1 MSHKGCL
8 RVTKYFLFIFNL
20 LFFILGSLLFSFGL
34 WILFDRNSFATVLG
48 STYYGLKVWSYIFC
62 GVGILTMLMGFLGCL
77 GSLKEVKCM
86 LGFYFAFLLL
96 LFIAQITIGILIYTQ
111 RNTIGEK
118 VGEYVKGLI
127 ENYGKMGT
135 VSDHDESWNFVQEQF
150 HCCGWT
156 SSEDWK
162 NNEVTRNFTST
173 IYPCSC
179 FNSSS
184 SGQPESNHTMT
195 LPTGFCADQE
205 LGPAHK
211 EGCKNN
217 VEVWLT
223 SNIISIVGICLGIA
237 LMEFLQL
244 LCRVLTNVL
253 ERRDLHSGGSQEI
266 LYFPNRW
273 HLGLC
278 LMMLSMFLCRT
289 VGPDY
294 DKLTRYSR

>member
-8 RVTKYFLFIFNL
+8 RVTKYFLFVFNL
-20 LFFILGSLLFSFGL
+20 FFFILGSLLFSFGL

-48 STYYGLKVWSYIFC
+48 STYYGLRVWSYIFS
-62 GVGILTMLMGFLGCL
+62 GVGILTMLLGFLGCL

-96 LFIAQITIGILIYTQ
+96 LFIAQVTIGILIYTQ
-111 RNTIGEK
+111 RSTLSEK
-118 VGEYVKGLI
+118 VGEYVKGVI
-127 ENYGKMGT
+127 ETYGTKAT
-135 VSDHDESWNFVQEQF
+135 ISDHDESWNFVQEQF
-150 HCCGWT
+150 QCCGWT
-156 SSEDWK
+156 SYQDWK
-162 NNEVTRNFTST
+162 KNGVVSNYSST

-179 FNSSS
+179 YNSSK
-184 SGQPESNHTMT
+184 SGQLGTNYTIA
-195 LPTGFCADQE
+195 LPTGFCEDQVV
-205 LGPAHK
+205 GPVHQ

-237 LMEFLQL
+237 LME
-244 LCRVLTNVL
+244 
-253 ERRDLHSGGSQEI
+253 
-266 LYFPNRW
+266 
-273 HLGLC
+273 LC

-294 DKLTRYSR
+294 DKLMRYST

>member
-1 MSHKGCL
+1 MYLVSLFDKLITSSSPQEGAMSHKGCL

-34 WILFDRNSFATVLG
+34 WILFDRNSFATILG

-111 RNTIGEK
+111 RNTLGEK

-135 VSDHDESWNFVQEQF
+135 ISDHDESWNFVQEQF

-162 NNEVTRNFTST
+162 KNEVANNYTST

-179 FNSSS
+179 FNSST
-184 SGQPESNHTMT
+184 SGQPESNLTT
-195 LPTGFCADQE
+195 NLPPGFCADQDV
-205 LGPAHK
+205 GPAHK
-211 EGCKNN
+211 EGCKIN

-237 LMEFLQL
+237 LMEINSMYLMGVL
-244 LCRVLTNVL
+244 LGKKSSGAPEGSEEEMYRAPG
-253 ERRDLHSGGSQEI
+253 RGPRAQDLSG
-266 LYFPNRW
+266 
-273 HLGLC
+273 
-278 LMMLSMFLCRT
+278 
-289 VGPDY
+289 
-294 DKLTRYSR
+294 